1 MKQIFPKEIL
11 ETTVEVHQFKHD
23 TNSKV
28 IYNVI
33 LPAIIVV
40 LTLLPFI
47 TVDIYT
53 SARGIIK
60 PDKERLSESSLNSGK
75 IVSINLKNNKQL
87 QKGDTLLVLDNT
99 IINEKLK
106 LTFNQMS
113 DISLFIRSQEHTS
126 EL

>member
-23 TNSKV
+23 TKSKV

-33 LPAIIVV
+33 LTATIVV

-47 TVDIYT
+47 KVDIYT

-60 PDKERLSESSLNSGK
+60 PDKERLSVSSLNSGK
-75 IVSINLKNNKQL
+75 IRATNIKNNRIV
-87 QKGDTLLVLDNT
+87 QKGDTLLVLDNA

-106 LTFNQMS
+106 LSCQQITYLNV
-113 DISLFIRSQEHTS
+113 FIIDLS
-126 EL
+126 